1 MKIEILTGP
10 AAEKQLGDL
19 EFCRRWKELYDS
31 CPWGSVYQGE
41 EFVLTWYSTYRSQ
54 YLPVILTGTT
64 PEGEMAGLF
73 TLAVHL
79 ESGRLVVAG
88 STQAEYQAW
97 LTDARHGDIFVESAL
112 DLLCETFPD
121 KDLTLLFVLPTVPAQ
136 WAVTGARWSGR
147 CHVRSMSRGLLR
159 IGNGDSIRDTLRK
172 KKQNKINRLKR
183 LGNLHQD
190 RITEPEEIGELLE
203 QLNCYQMLRLRAI
216 YNLPDVQRDPLQ
228 REFYQKLALHPR
240 MIYATA
246 LRVNDQ
252 LVSAQIHFYN
262 RESVL
267 LGLISHSPFF
277 AKYSPGELHLLMA
290 VMELAGEEVPVFDL
304 TPGGLYKNRYA
315 SHRDEVQIITIFFKR
330 ARSVGHRIKRI
341 LAESAKTVARKF
353 KVTPEQIRYAI
364 SSLKDERQ
372 KWSRMPRKALALQPV
387 KMLMRKILHKEELM
401 IYGADIASMR
411 DLPDARP
418 MMKNQVSDL
427 LLYQPQYP
435 WQPSVNKFLRRA
447 LMNIEAGHHL
457 YTRVENGRLIQYG
470 WLSEPQSQKLA
481 AGEERLTMQAPGAVM
496 IHDLYSESNG
506 PALPMASLT
515 QMLKDA
521 ANVSLA
527 TQVQI
532 PVTTRNHCLRNAI
545 EKIGFTHQYSF
556 YTKTAL
562 GKTSSWSNQPLPDK
576 ASDRF

>member
-19 EFCRRWKELYDS
+19 EFRRRWKDLYDS
-31 CPWGSVYQGE
+31 CPWGSVYQSE
-41 EFVLTWYSTYRSQ
+41 EFVLTWYSTYRGQ

-97 LTDARHGDIFVESAL
+97 LTDASHGDLFIESAL
-112 DLLCETFPD
+112 DLLSETFPD
-121 KDLTLLFVLPTVPAQ
+121 KNLTLLFVLPTVPLQ

-159 IGNGDSIRDTLRK
+159 IGNGDSIKDTLRK

-203 QLNCYQMLRLRAI
+203 QLSCYQTLRLRAI
-216 YNLPDVQRDPLQ
+216 YNLPHVQRDPLQ
-228 REFYQKLALHPR
+228 REFYQKLALHRR

-267 LGLISHSPFF
+267 LGLITHSPFF
-277 AKYSPGELHLLMA
+277 AKYSPGELHLLIT
-290 VMELAGEEVPVFDL
+290 VIELAREEIPVFDL
-304 TPGGLYKNRYA
+304 TPGGLYKDRYA
-315 SHRDEVQIITIFFKR
+315 THRDDVHIITIFFNR
-330 ARSVGHRIKRI
+330 THSVGYRIKRI
-341 LAESAKTVARKF
+341 LAERAKTLALKF
-353 KVTPEQIRYAI
+353 KMTPEQTRYAL

-372 KWSRMPRKALALQPV
+372 KWSRMPGKALALQPV
-387 KMLMRKILHKEELM
+387 KMLMRRIWHKEELM
-401 IYGADIASMR
+401 IYGADPASIR
-411 DLPDARP
+411 DLPDAHP

-427 LLYQPQYP
+427 LLYQPQYT
-435 WQPSVNKFLRRA
+435 WQPSVNKFLRSA
-447 LMNIEAGHHL
+447 LVHIEAGHHF
-457 YTRVENGRLIQYG
+457 YTCVENGRLIQYG
-470 WLSEPQSQKLA
+470 WLIEPQSLKPA
-481 AGEERLTMQAPGAVM
+481 AREERLTMHASDAVM
-496 IHDLYSESNG
+496 IHDLYSESYG
-506 PALPMASLT
+506 PRLPTASLS
-515 QMLKDA
+515 QMLRDA
-521 ANVSLA
+521 ASVSGA
-527 TQVQI
+527 TQIKI
-532 PVTTRNHCLRNAI
+532 PVSARNHCLRNAI
-545 EKIGFTHQYSF
+545 EKIGFTYQYSF
-556 YTKTAL
+556 YTKTSL
-562 GKTSSWSNQPLPDK
+562 GKTSVWSNQPLPDI